1 MRLLSF
7 YSDSYTSLEKGFLVQ
22 DLHSSS
28 ETEHLLKCLLLEHE
42 QYYLCTYDKDSDGCI
57 WQSLNYFRGKGSEIR
72 RTRILPVKGVP
83 LYPYILNSSN
93 SAVFYTF
100 AGACSVLRE
109 CKEIIP
115 EVKGILDLAGQ
126 CTIKAPKG
134 DFPVIVIEG
143 LDATG
148 KSTLCHAL
156 KDRLNAFLLKSPPSC
171 LSQWRKTFDEEPT
184 LIKRAFYAL
193 GNYIAACEIA
203 TLSCKA
209 PVIIDRVKFLSSVN
223 SMSFSKSSH
232 QDISLKKELQTL
244 LSTIQD
250 LSTKIDKL
258 DLNLENFKEKSS
270 QQMETIHL
278 DLRQQKEQI
287 NGIETSL
294 NDMDSRIQVNEH
306 NLESL
311 LKQNSLLSAKIDDL
325 ENRSRRN
332 NIRIFGL
339 PENVED
345 NNMEK
350 FLTSWLPEILQ
361 LPEALSYG
369 IERAHRSL
377 SSSKINKAD
386 TTRSVIVRFLS
397 SYDKEIVLKTAWSKS
412 PIKFKDNVIQFD
424 NDYSSSVI
432 ARRKLFL
439 PLLKELKK
447 ETQIKT
453 HLVFP
458 AKLKIFLQGGPKI
471 FDKLEKAIAYI
482 KSNKIL
488 DDMDWASTNLK
499 RLVENGSWKSLDHK
513 KKLKKK

>member
-209 PVIIDRVKFLSSVN
+209 PVIIDRFWHSTAAYAIATEVGGKIENLPP
-223 SMSFSKSSH
+223 H
-232 QDISLKKELQTL
+232 HHTL
-244 LSTIQD
+244 FQWPSD
-250 LSTKIDKL
+250 
-258 DLNLENFKEKSS
+258 
-270 QQMETIHL
+270 
-278 DLRQQKEQI
+278 
-287 NGIETSL
+287 
-294 NDMDSRIQVNEH
+294 
-306 NLESL
+306 L
-311 LKQNSLLSAKIDDL
+311 LKPD
-325 ENRSRRN
+325 
-332 NIRIFGL
+332 
-339 PENVED
+339 
-345 NNMEK
+345 
-350 FLTSWLPEILQ
+350 
-361 LPEALSYG
+361 
-369 IERAHRSL
+369 
-377 SSSKINKAD
+377 
-386 TTRSVIVRFLS
+386 
-397 SYDKEIVLKTAWSKS
+397 IVL
-412 PIKFKDNVIQFD
+412 
-424 NDYSSSVI
+424 
-432 ARRKLFL
+432 
-439 PLLKELKK
+439 LLTVRPEVR
-447 ETQIKT
+447 I
-453 HLVFP
+453 
-458 AKLKIFLQGGPKI
+458 
-471 FDKLEKAIAYI
+471 
-482 KSNKIL
+482 
-488 DDMDWASTNLK
+488 K
-499 RLVENGSWKSLDHK
+499 RLQERGLGKTKEENELEANSYFRQKVEEAYRRMENPSCIVVDSAPSKEDVLQHILSLIR
-513 KKLKKK
+513 LYCGL